1 MALVTRGLSRG
12 GGSQGL
18 VPTVGL
24 GRGRAGSSATRRLEK
39 VIQAMTDIPQLYIQL
54 DWTVPFGMR
63 PEDLLEANKDGPGT
77 RIKLPKKKLETSVPY
92 RVPQDLA
99 AELHLL
105 HQEMLRTALM
115 LEQAIALRDIAHEA
129 ARQRYIRKV
138 QKEIGQLRLKTVRL
152 RDQLESWR
160 QRVWERVKRE
170 EESELSELL
179 EVLSIAYGED

>member
-18 VPTVGL
+18 LPTTGL

-39 VIQAMTDIPQLYIQL
+39 TIQAMTDIPQLYIPL
-54 DWTVPFGMR
+54 DWTVPFGLR
-63 PEDLLEANKDGPGT
+63 PEDLLEANKDGVT
-77 RIKLPKKKLETSVPY
+77 QIKLPKKKLETSVPY

-105 HQEMLRTALM
+105 HQEMLRTALL
-115 LEQAIALRDIAHEA
+115 LEQAIAFRDIAQEA
-129 ARQRYIRKV
+129 ARQRFIRKT
-138 QKEIGQLRLKTVRL
+138 QLEIDQLRLKTIRL